1 MSTGCKSSHNGFLDV
16 SRSNGGLSISGCI
29 GQLSCLTLLRTW
41 HKTQSPSLP
50 LIRLDMAFTFS
61 RLLYAAVV
69 NDRRCIMHF
78 IALARSSATRPFT
91 ELGAQRSP
99 VGHNRIEC
107 GTFPPGLFPRPDNS
121 PSLFT
126 WCRVHISPYRHH
138 YAPIYIKRCT
148 ATENWY

>member
-1 MSTGCKSSHNGFLDV
+1 
-16 SRSNGGLSISGCI
+16 
-29 GQLSCLTLLRTW
+29 
-41 HKTQSPSLP
+41 
-50 LIRLDMAFTFS
+50 MAFTFS

-107 GTFPPGLFPRPDNS
+107 GTFPPGHFPARTIPPLFLRGVGSTFP
-121 PSLFT
+121 
-126 WCRVHISPYRHH
+126 
-138 YAPIYIKRCT
+138 PI
-148 ATENWY
+148 ATIMRQSI